1 MNAKINRNARPLR
14 TGPRL
19 ATLLLAL
26 LCGASTQL
34 EAAPPVDL
42 ILVVVVDQLGGDVP
56 GRFEDRF
63 GPDGF
68 RLVLDRGTYFRN
80 AQFEHANTV
89 TAAGHATLMTGGNP
103 PQHGMIGNDWF
114 DTAKGRSVNCVEDE
128 RYGEPG
134 GPPGPAAGRSPR
146 NLTSSTFGDELV
158 LASGGRSR
166 VFAVSIKD
174 RSAIVMGGHR
184 GKAYWYSRHRGQ
196 FVTSGYYH
204 DVYPEWIRR
213 WNAARPADRYAG
225 SQWTLLLDRDLYVA
239 GDADDRAYER
249 PDGKL
254 GRTFPHPLSAGG
266 RGALYANLRS
276 TPMGDELTLAFVE
289 ALMAAEQPGRRGSTD
304 VLAVGFSVTDYIG
317 HAFGPDS
324 LEAEDNVL
332 RLDRTLAALFRLVD
346 RDVGLDRTLV
356 VLASDHGIAPI
367 PESLGERGIAAG
379 RLDPPRFTQQIDE
392 ALKSRFATRDRLAP
406 VFSKPAFYLD
416 RAAISRLGLDMEQVE
431 RAVAEELAKVPGV
444 AFAPTRSDLL
454 SGRIPPSREAERVAT
469 GFHPRRSGN
478 VMLVQEPFWYLDAT
492 PHGNAAMHGSPYSY
506 DTHVPI
512 AFAGP
517 GVPRRV
523 VHRAVA
529 PRDVAPTLSK
539 YLGTRQP
546 SGSVGSP
553 LSEVLGSDRSD

>member
-1 MNAKINRNARPLR
+1 MNAKINCDARPFRGRHLV
-14 TGPRL
+14 
-19 ATLLLAL
+19 LLLAL
-26 LCGASTQL
+26 FCCASTPL

-42 ILVVVVDQLGGDVP
+42 VLVVVVDQLGGDVP
-56 GRFEDRF
+56 GRFRDRF

-68 RLVLDRGTYFRN
+68 RRVLDRGTYYRN
-80 AQFEHANTV
+80 AHFEHANTV

-103 PQHGMIGNDWF
+103 PQHGMIGNDWY
-114 DTAKGRSVNCVEDE
+114 DAANGRSVNCVEDE

-174 RSAIVMGGHR
+174 RAAIIMAGHL
-184 GKAYWYSRHRGQ
+184 GKAYWYSKQRGQ
-196 FVTSGYYH
+196 FVTSDFYH
-204 DVYPEWIRR
+204 DVYPEWMQR
-213 WNAARPADRYAG
+213 WNDARPADRYAD
-225 SQWTLLLDRDLYVA
+225 SQWTLLLDRERYVA

-266 RGALYANLRS
+266 TRALYANLRL

-324 LEAEDNVL
+324 LEAEDNLL

-346 RDVGLDRTLV
+346 REVGLDRTLV

-367 PESLGERGIAAG
+367 PESLAERGLAAG
-379 RLDPPRFTQQIDE
+379 RLDPPSFMQQVDE
-392 ALKSRFATRDRLAP
+392 ALKSRFETRERLAP
-406 VFSKPAFYLD
+406 VFSKPALYLD
-416 RAAISRLGLDMEQVE
+416 TKAISRLGLDLEQVE
-431 RAVAEELAKVPGV
+431 RAVAEELNSVAGV
-444 AFAPTRSDLL
+444 AFALTRSDLL
-454 SGRIPPSREAERVAT
+454 SGRIPGTREAERVAT

-478 VMLVQEPFWYLDAT
+478 VTVVQEAFWYLDAT
-492 PHGNAAMHGSPYSY
+492 PHGNAAMHGAPYSY

-523 VHRAVA
+523 VDRSVA
-529 PRDVAPTLSK
+529 PRDVAPTLSN

-553 LSEVLGSDRSD
+553 LGEVLVSDRSN